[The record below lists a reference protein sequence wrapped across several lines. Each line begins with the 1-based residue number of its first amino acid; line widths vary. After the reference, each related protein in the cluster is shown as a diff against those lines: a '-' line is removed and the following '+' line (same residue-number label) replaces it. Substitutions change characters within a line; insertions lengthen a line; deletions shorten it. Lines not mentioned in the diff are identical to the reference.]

1 MSNPTVIIET
11 NQGDIKVELQAAEA
25 PNTVANFL
33 RYVEDGF
40 YADTL
45 FHRVIPNFMIQ
56 GGGMD
61 LEMNQKRPLFDP
73 IANEGAAS
81 GLKNVRGS
89 IAMAR
94 TNDPDSA
101 TCQFFINLVDNA
113 FLDYNPNAYMGDGYA
128 VFGRVTEG
136 MDVVDAIA
144 AVPTDFSGYHADVP
158 VEPVIIKSVKLL
170 DS

>member
-1 MSNPTVIIET
+1 MSNPIVVIET
-11 NQGDIKVELQAAEA
+11 NKGDIRLELDQDKA

-33 RYVEDGF
+33 RYAEDGF

-45 FHRVIPNFMIQ
+45 FHRVIPDFMIQ

-61 LEMNQKRPLFDP
+61 LDLNQKPTPYDP

-81 GLKNVRGS
+81 GLKNLRGS

-101 TCQFFINLVDNA
+101 TSQFFINLKDNA
-113 FLDYNPNAYMGDGYA
+113 FLDYNPAAYNGDGYA
-128 VFGRVTEG
+128 VFGRVIEG
-136 MDVVDAIA
+136 MEVVDAIA
-144 AVPTDFSGYHADVP
+144 AVSTGFFGYHADVP
-158 VEPVIIKSVKLL
+158 LEAIIIKAVRVE
-170 DS
+170 